1 MFNNISD
8 VLYIIYQIVP
18 TYLILKD
25 ERTSASRVLQ
35 GPPPQER
42 PKISAEN
49 RMVMVEKIRKALYA
63 SKIVSYAQGS
73 LI

>member
-1 MFNNISD
+1 MI
-8 VLYIIYQIVP
+8 Q
-18 TYLILKD
+18 KD

-63 SKIVSYAQGS
+63 SKIVSYAQGIFS
-73 LI
+73 FIMATKEKWNKTKRGP